1 MAEESDVAD
10 SPLRVLIVRGSFN
23 TLGGAERELLQLLR
37 HASNRWQVSLA
48 TLQFPQQAKELL
60 GDCDIEII
68 QPKKSFSWPQG
79 AITEITAGQSSA
91 ATRQWKNM
99 KIDWSQY
106 DAVHFSV
113 CRGTLEILNS
123 VSDDTL
129 AGKGLHYHC
138 LEPPRWL
145 YEDVLHR
152 HLDGKLKRSMWL
164 TNMIFAKQRRVDQKL
179 VRRLTA
185 MKGSAISGN
194 SMWIQKQLREIYDL
208 ACDENKSNGSAPRR
222 NSKGQ
227 LLEATHLMH
236 VLDWDL
242 WPQLADS
249 DEKDAVDEIQQALIR
264 AEKNLSKADKLPD
277 QYVVTIGKLS
287 FVKGAWETVQ
297 SLQGTG
303 LSLLQIGGGE
313 TGDKEKILAHGSS
326 LGVDVYCMP
335 RLSQSALRA
344 VIRGSVAMVSHAHGE
359 PFGLTPLEAMAIG
372 IPALMVDEGGFHYT
386 MKNADCGMLISRE
399 DYELWGE
406 AYRLSQ
412 DEDTRK
418 SWAKTGRKYVEN
430 NFTIDVQMNALEN
443 LLLEC
448 IKSAQ

>member
-1 MAEESDVAD
+1 MAEEIEVAD

-23 TLGGAERELLQLLR
+23 TLGGAERELLQLIR
-37 HASNRWQVSLA
+37 HASKRWQVSLA
-48 TLQFPQQAKELL
+48 TLQFPQQAQELL
-60 GDCDIEII
+60 GDCEIEIF
-68 QPKKSFSWPQG
+68 QPKQPFTWPQG

-91 ATRQWKNM
+91 ASKEWKKL
-99 KIDWSQY
+99 KIDWSNY

-123 VSDDTL
+123 LSDKIL
-129 AGKGLHYHC
+129 RGKGLHYHC

-152 HLDGKLKRSMWL
+152 HMDGTLKRPLWL
-164 TNMIFAKQRRVDQKL
+164 TNLIFANQRRIDQKL
-179 VRRLTA
+179 VNRLA
-185 MKGSAISGN
+185 KMKGSAISGN
-194 SMWIQKQLREIYDL
+194 SMWIQKQLRDIYGF
-208 ACDENKSNGSAPRR
+208 ACDEKKMNGSLPRR

-227 LLEATHLMH
+227 MLEATHLMH

-242 WPQLADS
+242 WPQLADE
-249 DEKDAVDEIQQALIR
+249 DEKNATDEIQQAVISAQKNS
-264 AEKNLSKADKLPD
+264 AETESLPD
-277 QYVVTIGKLS
+277 EYVVTIGKLS

-303 LSLLQIGGGE
+303 LSLVQIGGGDQS
-313 TGDKEKILAHGSS
+313 DKDKILDHGGS

-344 VIRGSVAMVSHAHGE
+344 VIRGAVAMVSHAHGE

-372 IPALMVDEGGFHYT
+372 VPALMVDEGGFHYT
-386 MKNADCGMLISRE
+386 MNIVDSGMLISRE
-399 DYELWGE
+399 DYESWDE
-406 AYRLSQ
+406 AYRLAQ
-412 DEDTRK
+412 DDENREL
-418 SWAKTGRKYVEN
+418 WAVNGRKYVEE
-430 NFTIDVQMNALEN
+430 NFTINNQIEALEN

-448 IKSAQ
+448 VKSAQ

>member
-1 MAEESDVAD
+1 
-10 SPLRVLIVRGSFN
+10 
-23 TLGGAERELLQLLR
+23 
-37 HASNRWQVSLA
+37 
-48 TLQFPQQAKELL
+48 
-60 GDCDIEII
+60 
-68 QPKKSFSWPQG
+68 
-79 AITEITAGQSSA
+79 
-91 ATRQWKNM
+91 
-99 KIDWSQY
+99 
-106 DAVHFSV
+106 
-113 CRGTLEILNS
+113 
-123 VSDDTL
+123 
-129 AGKGLHYHC
+129 
-138 LEPPRWL
+138 
-145 YEDVLHR
+145 
-152 HLDGKLKRSMWL
+152 
-164 TNMIFAKQRRVDQKL
+164 MIFANQRRVDQKL
-179 VRRLTA
+179 VGRLTA

-249 DEKDAVDEIQQALIR
+249 EENDGDDEIQQALIR
-264 AEKNLSKADKLPD
+264 AEKNLPKAKKLPD

-313 TGDKEKILAHGSS
+313 KGDKEKILAHGSS
-326 LGVDVYCMP
+326 LGVDIYCMP

-344 VIRGSVAMVSHAHGE
+344 VIRGSVAMVSHAHSE

-386 MKNADCGMLISRE
+386 MNNADSGMLIPRE
-399 DYELWGE
+399 DYELWDE

-418 SWAKTGRKYVEN
+418 LWAETGRKYVEE
-430 NFTIDVQMNALEN
+430 NFTIDVQMSALEN
-443 LLLEC
+443 LLKEC

>member
-1 MAEESDVAD
+1 
-10 SPLRVLIVRGSFN
+10 
-23 TLGGAERELLQLLR
+23 
-37 HASNRWQVSLA
+37 
-48 TLQFPQQAKELL
+48 
-60 GDCDIEII
+60 
-68 QPKKSFSWPQG
+68 
-79 AITEITAGQSSA
+79 
-91 ATRQWKNM
+91 
-99 KIDWSQY
+99 
-106 DAVHFSV
+106 
-113 CRGTLEILNS
+113 
-123 VSDDTL
+123 
-129 AGKGLHYHC
+129 
-138 LEPPRWL
+138 
-145 YEDVLHR
+145 
-152 HLDGKLKRSMWL
+152 
-164 TNMIFAKQRRVDQKL
+164 
-179 VRRLTA
+179 
-185 MKGSAISGN
+185 MKGTSISGN
-194 SMWIQKQLREIYDL
+194 SMWIQKQLRDIYDL

-249 DEKDAVDEIQQALIR
+249 EENDAADEIQQALIS
-264 AEKNLSKADKLPD
+264 AEKNLSEAEELPD

-303 LSLLQIGGGE
+303 LSLLQIGGGKQS
-313 TGDKEKILAHGSS
+313 DKEKIMAHGSS

-372 IPALMVDEGGFHYT
+372 VPALMVDEGGFHYT
-386 MKNADCGMLISRE
+386 MNNADSGMLIPRE
-399 DYELWGE
+399 DYELWDE

-418 SWAKTGRKYVEN
+418 LWAKNGRKYVEGH
-430 NFTIDVQMNALEN
+430 FTMDVQMSALEN
-443 LLLEC
+443 MLIEC
-448 IKSAQ
+448 INSAQ

>member
-1 MAEESDVAD
+1 
-10 SPLRVLIVRGSFN
+10 
-23 TLGGAERELLQLLR
+23 
-37 HASNRWQVSLA
+37 
-48 TLQFPQQAKELL
+48 
-60 GDCDIEII
+60 
-68 QPKKSFSWPQG
+68 
-79 AITEITAGQSSA
+79 
-91 ATRQWKNM
+91 
-99 KIDWSQY
+99 
-106 DAVHFSV
+106 
-113 CRGTLEILNS
+113 
-123 VSDDTL
+123 
-129 AGKGLHYHC
+129 
-138 LEPPRWL
+138 
-145 YEDVLHR
+145 
-152 HLDGKLKRSMWL
+152 
-164 TNMIFAKQRRVDQKL
+164 
-179 VRRLTA
+179 
-185 MKGSAISGN
+185 
-194 SMWIQKQLREIYDL
+194 LREIYDL

-249 DEKDAVDEIQQALIR
+249 EENDADDEIQQALIR
-264 AEKNLSKADKLPD
+264 AEKNLSKAKKLPD

-313 TGDKEKILAHGSS
+313 KGDKEKILAHGSS

-386 MKNADCGMLISRE
+386 MKNADSGMLIPRE
-399 DYELWGE
+399 DYELWEE

-418 SWAKTGRKYVEN
+418 LWAETGRKYVEE
-430 NFTIDVQMNALEN
+430 NFTIDVQMSALEN
-443 LLLEC
+443 LLKEC